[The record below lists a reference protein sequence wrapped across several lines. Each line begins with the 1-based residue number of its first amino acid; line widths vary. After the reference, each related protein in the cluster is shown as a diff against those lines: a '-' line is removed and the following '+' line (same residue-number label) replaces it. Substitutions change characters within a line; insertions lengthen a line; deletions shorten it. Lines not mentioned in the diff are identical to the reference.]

1 MTTIANDL
9 HDLVER
15 DEITTLV
22 ARLGVALDDGDF
34 DGLRSLLTDDVIV
47 HTPGGTAEGHEAVIA
62 QASRNHRPDEPCQHL
77 ITNVLVELIGDRAT
91 ARANL
96 IVAFGPPGAG
106 DGSVRPLDLPVRYT
120 IGEIYHFALRRTAD
134 GWRFARIET
143 TPLWTSGTPT
153 PPPG

>member
-1 MTTIANDL
+1 MMTTATDL
-9 HDLVER
+9 HNLLER

-34 DGLRSLLTDDVIV
+34 DGLRSLLTDDVTV
-47 HTPGGTAEGHEAVIA
+47 RTPGGTAEGHEAVIA
-62 QASRNHRPDEPCQHL
+62 QASRNHRPDQPCQHL
-77 ITNVLVELIGDRAT
+77 ITNVLVDLDGDRAT

-96 IVAFGPPGAG
+96 VVAFGPPGGG
-106 DGSVRPLDLPVRYT
+106 DRSVRPLDLPVRYT
-120 IGEIYHFALRRTAD
+120 IGEIYHFELRRTPD

-143 TPLWTSGTPT
+143 TPLWTSGTPG